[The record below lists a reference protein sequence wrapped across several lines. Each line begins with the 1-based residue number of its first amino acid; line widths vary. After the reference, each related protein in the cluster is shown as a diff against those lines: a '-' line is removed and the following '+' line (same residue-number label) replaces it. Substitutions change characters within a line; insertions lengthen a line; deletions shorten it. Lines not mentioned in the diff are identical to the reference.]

1 MLDMVLTPAQ
11 LTGLLAAVLGIA
23 LLAVFTGTRRK
34 SASASNG
41 TAIVAGIIMG
51 TLVGG
56 SATVGT
62 AQLAYHYGM
71 SAWWFTL
78 GGGLACL
85 VLALGFIGPWRRSG
99 SQTLIGILAGITR
112 VLLSTRQSPGS
123 RNSVISRFPLTA
135 TGRMTSTPWTR
146 W

>member
-11 LTGLLAAVLGIA
+11 LTGLLATVPGSA

-78 GGGLACL
+78 G
-85 VLALGFIGPWRRSG
+85 
-99 SQTLIGILAGITR
+99 
-112 VLLSTRQSPGS
+112 
-123 RNSVISRFPLTA
+123 
-135 TGRMTSTPWTR
+135 
-146 W
+146 